1 MYQGVPNFRV
11 GSKKLLMLAS
21 TITSKIVETENR
33 DWLDLN
39 LFSGNLEGLKLLL
52 IQGADVNAK
61 TKSQSYT
68 GTPKLNAM
76 FFCSF
81 FHKIGI

>member
-33 DWLDLN
+33 D
-39 LFSGNLEGLKLLL
+39 
-52 IQGADVNAK
+52 
-61 TKSQSYT
+61 
-68 GTPKLNAM
+68 
-76 FFCSF
+76 
-81 FHKIGI
+81 